1 MKKLLIGLVLS
12 VAVSAPAFA
21 EQGGSDHVKMYLC
34 GAIEEL
40 ATVIMENRQLGST
53 MASSLAI
60 AGDDESTKRIVLDA
74 YSQPAMRSPE
84 NAKRQRTEF
93 GVKWM
98 LECIKNT

>member
-12 VAVSAPAFA
+12 VAISAPVFA
-21 EQGGSDHVKMYLC
+21 GEQMSKEQFC

-60 AGDDESTKRIVLDA
+60 AGDDESAKRIVLDA
-74 YSQPAMRSPE
+74 YSQPAMRTPE

>member
-1 MKKLLIGLVLS
+1 MKNLLIGLVLS

-21 EQGGSDHVKMYLC
+21 DQGGNDHVKMYLC

-60 AGDDESTKRIVLDA
+60 AGDESSKRIVLDA
-74 YSQPAMRSPE
+74 YDQPAMRTPE
-84 NAKRQRTEF
+84 NAQRQRTEF

>member
-1 MKKLLIGLVLS
+1 MKKLLIGLALS
-12 VAVSAPAFA
+12 VVMSAPAFA

-40 ATVIMENRQLGST
+40 AAVIMESRQLGVSLT
-53 MASSLAI
+53 QALAI
-60 AGDDESTKRIVLDA
+60 AGDESSKRIVLDA
-74 YSQPAMRSPE
+74 YGQPAMQTPE
-84 NAKRQRTEF
+84 NALRQRTEF